1 MCGGSREHEIVP
13 GGDDDEEPQFE
24 LVEAL
29 PRTYAYDV
37 EARTWRA
44 LPALPE
50 MRDGFSVAAHRG
62 DLYVVGGVSDA
73 ACPPLVLRAGAAA
86 WAPVPGAPDELGA
99 LERPALAS
107 VVLG

>member
-1 MCGGSREHEIVP
+1 MS
-13 GGDDDEEPQFE
+13 D
-24 LVEAL
+24 
-29 PRTYAYDV
+29 
-37 EARTWRA
+37 
-44 LPALPE
+44 
-50 MRDGFSVAAHRG
+50 
-62 DLYVVGGVSDA
+62 YVVGGVSDA

>member
-1 MCGGSREHEIVP
+1 
-13 GGDDDEEPQFE
+13 
-24 LVEAL
+24 
-29 PRTYAYDV
+29 
-37 EARTWRA
+37 
-44 LPALPE
+44 

>member
-1 MCGGSREHEIVP
+1 MPVCRSIGAPLR
-13 GGDDDEEPQFE
+13 
-24 LVEAL
+24 LLTLAL
-29 PRTYAYDV
+29 AGLSHGRP
-37 EARTWRA
+37 
-44 LPALPE
+44 
-50 MRDGFSVAAHRG
+50 
-62 DLYVVGGVSDA
+62 SDA